1 MNDNRWYN
9 NRWVVLLKNHY
20 TAPLSLSFKQFRVGA
35 TLFFVG
41 GILIYIANSQIEPSA
56 KQEAVVLIGMMIGGI
71 GFLWAMLA
79 QMRMLISRIVQFFQE

>member
-20 TAPLSLSFKQFRVGA
+20 TAPLSLSFKQFRLGA
-35 TLFFVG
+35 MLFFLG
-41 GILIYIANSQIEPSA
+41 GVLIYIANSQIAPSA
-56 KQEAVVLIGMMIGGI
+56 KQEAMVLAGMIIGGI

>member
-9 NRWVVLLKNHY
+9 NRWVELLKNHY
-20 TAPLSLSFKQFRVGA
+20 TAPLSLSFKQFRLGA

-41 GILIYIANSQIEPSA
+41 GILIYTANSQIAPSA
-56 KQEAVVLIGMMIGGI
+56 QQEAVVLIGMIIGGI

-79 QMRMLISRIVQFFQE
+79 QMRMLISRIVQFFQQ